1 MESFWTTLAALGQD
15 LLREFQYILPY
26 LAFGVFLEA
35 VIRTFKWHVKIR
47 KALTRFGGYSILV
60 AAALGVISPLCACA
74 TLPLVISLLLAGLP
88 LAPAMALLVTS
99 PIMSPSAYTMI
110 SGMLGLGWAN
120 AILVCAVLMGLFAGY
135 VTHFMRRYGFTEDVI
150 FRQKLP
156 AGDFH
161 DPDYPVEGLRCD
173 CGQQLSH
180 RVDRCTHNKFLVFLA
195 RFWEGSIKIGR
206 FALIGLVIEVVVS
219 SLVPNDWV
227 INLLTGEGLAPI
239 LTLTFA
245 TIPLHL
251 PQVTAASMLFGFLM
265 PEPGQLIE
273 LAKGPGIALLI
284 GGPVTALPVMGVFL
298 GMFHKRVLAL
308 YLGICVGGTLLLAF
322 GASLLPFTW

>member
-1 MESFWTTLAALGQD
+1 MESLLTTLATLGSE
-15 LLREFQYILPY
+15 LLEEFLYILPY

-47 KALTRFGGYSILV
+47 KALTHFGIYSIL
-60 AAALGVISPLCACA
+60 AAAGLGLISPLCACA

-99 PIMSPSAYTMI
+99 PLMSPSAYSMI
-110 SGMLGLGWAN
+110 SGMLGNGWAN
-120 AILVCAVLMGLFAGY
+120 VILFSALFMGLFAGY
-135 VTHFMRRYGFTEDVI
+135 ATHFLRRYGFTEEAI

-161 DPDYPVEGLRCD
+161 DPDYPVESLRCE

-180 RVDRCTHNKFLVFLA
+180 RVDRCTHNKFLVFCA
-195 RFWEGSIKIGR
+195 RFWEGSLKIGR
-206 FALIGLVIEVVVS
+206 FALVGLVIEVVVS
-219 SLVPNDWV
+219 SLVPTDWV
-227 INLLTGEGLAPI
+227 INLLTGDGIMPI

-251 PQVTAASMLFGFLM
+251 PQVTAASMLFGFLL
-265 PEPGQLIE
+265 PEPGQAIE

-298 GMFHKRVLAL
+298 SMFHKRVLLL
-308 YLGICVGGTLLLAF
+308 YLCLCISGTLLLAF
-322 GASLLPFTW
+322 TFRLLPWTW